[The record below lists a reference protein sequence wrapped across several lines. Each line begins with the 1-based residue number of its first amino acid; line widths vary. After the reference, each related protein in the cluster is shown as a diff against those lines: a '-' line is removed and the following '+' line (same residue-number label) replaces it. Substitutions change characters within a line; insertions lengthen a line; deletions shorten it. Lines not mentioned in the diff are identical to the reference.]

1 MREERQTRH
10 ERRIDLPP
18 AEFPAVS
25 ESEIRALAWDYMG
38 ISRNGPDLRAAIE
51 RIRSYSLQPKPG
63 ARLPDYDLRSIHT
76 VAGLIARS
84 ALEREESRGAH
95 FRTDF
100 PEKRTV
106 FEKPTILSGQPS
118 HARR

>member
-1 MREERQTRH
+1 MRDDHQSRP
-10 ERRIDLPP
+10 ERRIDIPP
-18 AEFPAVS
+18 AVFPVVS
-25 ESEIRALAWDYMG
+25 ESEIRALAWESMG
-38 ISRNGPDLRAAIE
+38 ISRNGPDLKNAIQ
-51 RIRSYSLQPKPG
+51 RIRSYPLHPKPG
-63 ARLPDYDLRSIHT
+63 ARLPDYDLRSMHT

-100 PEKRTV
+100 PEKRTA